1 MQGNGLLD
9 IDYMIRSIPRVAAGI
24 PISLSIA
31 CVAFLFGTVLGLV
44 IALIKIY
51 KVPVLHQIAQ
61 VYVSFMRGTPL
72 LVQIFL
78 SYYGIPLVL
87 RHLDGIYGW
96 HVDISAIPAITFMYV
111 SFSLNVGA
119 YLSETIRAA
128 ILSVGKGQVEAAESL
143 GMTTAQALRRIIIP
157 QAAVVAIPSLG
168 NSLIAL
174 LKDTSLAFA
183 ASVPEIIGQAKI
195 AAARSSKFFEAY
207 IVAAVMYWLICILFE
222 RLLILGE
229 RRLRRHERG
238 VVND

>member
-9 IDYMIRSIPRVAAGI
+9 LEYMIKLIPRVAEGI
-24 PISLSIA
+24 PVSLSITV
-31 CVAFLFGTVLGLV
+31 VAFVFGILLGFG

-51 KVPVLHQIAQ
+51 RIPVALQIAQ

-87 RHLDGIYGW
+87 RYLSGIYGW
-96 HVDISAIPAITFMYV
+96 TVDISSIQAITFMYV
-111 SFSLNVGA
+111 CFSLNVGA

-128 ILSVGKGQVEAAESL
+128 ILSVSKGQIEAADAL
-143 GMTTAQALRRIIIP
+143 GMTTFQSLRRIVIP
-157 QAAVVAIPSLG
+157 QAAVVAIPNLG
-168 NSLIAL
+168 NSFIAL

-207 IVAAVMYWLICILFE
+207 IVAALMYWIICIVFE
-222 RLLILGE
+222 RLVILGE
-229 RRLRRHERG
+229 KRLRRHERG
-238 VVND
+238 VIND

>member
-9 IDYMIRSIPRVAAGI
+9 LDYMAQLIPRVAAGI
-24 PISLSIA
+24 PVSLSIA
-31 CVAFLFGTVLGLV
+31 CVSFIFGIMLGFV

-51 KVPVLHQIAQ
+51 RVPAAMQIAQ

-87 RHLDGIYGW
+87 RYLNGIYGW
-96 HVDISAIPAITFMYV
+96 NIDISSIHAITFMYI

-128 ILSVGKGQVEAAESL
+128 LLSVSRGQIEAAESI
-143 GMTTAQALRRIIIP
+143 GMTTAQTLRRIIIP
-157 QAAVVAIPSLG
+157 QAAVVAVPNLG
-168 NSLIAL
+168 NSFIAL

-195 AAARSSKFFEAY
+195 AAARTSRFFEAY
-207 IVAAVMYWLICILFE
+207 IVAALIYWLICIVFE
-222 RLLILGE
+222 RLVILSE
-229 RRLRRHERG
+229 KRLRHHERG
-238 VVND
+238 VSNG

>member
-1 MQGNGLLD
+1 MQANELLD
-9 IDYMIRSIPRVAAGI
+9 LEYMIQLIPRVAAGI
-24 PISLSIA
+24 PVSLSIA
-31 CVAFLFGTVLGLV
+31 CVAFVFGILLGFA
-44 IALIKIY
+44 IALVKIY
-51 KVPVLHQIAQ
+51 KVPVAMQISQ

-87 RHLDGIYGW
+87 RYLSSIYGW
-96 HVDISAIPAITFMYV
+96 KLDISSIDAITFMYV

-128 ILSVGKGQVEAAESL
+128 LLSVSRGQIEAAEAL
-143 GMTTAQALRRIIIP
+143 GMTTPQALRRIIIP
-157 QAAVVAIPSLG
+157 QAAVVAIPNLG
-168 NSLIAL
+168 NSFIAL

-207 IVAAVMYWLICILFE
+207 IVAAIMYWLICIVFE
-222 RLLILGE
+222 RLVNLGE

-238 VVND
+238 VNND

>member
-1 MQGNGLLD
+1 MQGKGLLD
-9 IDYMIRSIPRVAAGI
+9 LDYMIQSIPRVAAGI
-24 PISLSIA
+24 PVSLSIA
-31 CVAFLFGTVLGLV
+31 CVAFIFGIVLGFV
-44 IALIKIY
+44 IALVKIY
-51 KVPVLHQIAQ
+51 KVPVALQIAQ

-78 SYYGIPLVL
+78 SYYGIPLIL
-87 RHLDGIYGW
+87 RYFSSLYGW
-96 HVDISAIPAITFMYV
+96 KIDISTIHAITFMYV

-128 ILSVGKGQVEAAESL
+128 ILSVSKGQVEAAESL
-143 GMTTAQALRRIIIP
+143 GMTTAQSLRRIIIP
-157 QAAVVAIPSLG
+157 QAAVVALPNLG
-168 NSLIAL
+168 NSFIAL

-207 IVAAVMYWLICILFE
+207 IVAAILYWLICIIFE
-222 RLLILGE
+222 RLIILGE